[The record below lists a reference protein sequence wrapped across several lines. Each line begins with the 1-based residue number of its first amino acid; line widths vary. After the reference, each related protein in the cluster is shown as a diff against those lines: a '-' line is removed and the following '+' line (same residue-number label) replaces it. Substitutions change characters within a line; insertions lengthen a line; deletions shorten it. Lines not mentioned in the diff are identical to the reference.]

1 MHKTQKLAM
10 PTVIK
15 PFMELGFFAILGIF
29 LGEFVYGYDR
39 MIGDRPIGPGGDISE
54 FLINL

>member
-1 MHKTQKLAM
+1 M